1 MEAAAGNSYPRS
13 LLATLPWA
21 ILFLVLAL
29 VFSGPP
35 KDARETG
42 NYVGSLLIPTL
53 VGALGAWLISR
64 RSAAWPL
71 WRLALV
77 ALPLFLLMQ
86 LLSAAGRLAG

>member
-1 MEAAAGNSYPRS
+1 MEAAADNSYPRA

-35 KDARETG
+35 EDAREGG
-42 NYVGSLLIPTL
+42 NYFGSVLIPTL
-53 VGALGAWLISR
+53 IGALGAWLISR

-77 ALPLFLLMQ
+77 ALPFFLLIQ
-86 LLSAAGRLAG
+86 LITVAGRLAG